1 MNTWIY
7 FPYQDSKED
16 RSRLTLPAVM
26 KVLRDR
32 NLKNL
37 IKSYAKRWN
46 HSSETYFRRRK
57 NLKYSLQVAPPF
69 PPFITECWGANR
81 HPLWGRARIT
91 ATDWGPRGTCS
102 RKSEMPGKAV
112 CLSELRQGSQIRDV
126 ICAQRY
132 CRSVFACRVFF
143 SGNYDNSTFEFKE
156 MKITGRK
163 SEIVF

>member
-26 KVLRDR
+26 KVLRDP

-57 NLKYSLQVAPPF
+57 NLNYSL
-69 PPFITECWGANR
+69 
-81 HPLWGRARIT
+81 
-91 ATDWGPRGTCS
+91 
-102 RKSEMPGKAV
+102 
-112 CLSELRQGSQIRDV
+112 
-126 ICAQRY
+126 
-132 CRSVFACRVFF
+132 
-143 SGNYDNSTFEFKE
+143 
-156 MKITGRK
+156 
-163 SEIVF
+163 